1 MILCIAILASDQ
13 PPLYFRCSPTENSR
27 EDDLRLFVY
36 SSLDVFD
43 EKVSSTVSRPHQE
56 LFLGSLFLNNKYRS
70 YGYLTNTQVKIL
82 VVVDATNPNLKEQDI
97 RALFKKIHN
106 FFCAAICNP
115 FYELGSPINSRALNA
130 LVDNKE

>member
-13 PPLYFRCSPTENSR
+13 PPLYFRCSPSENSR

-43 EKVSSTVSRPHQE
+43 EKVSST
-56 LFLGSLFLNNKYRS
+56 S

-106 FFCAAICNP
+106 YFCAAICNP
-115 FYELGSPINSRALNA
+115 FYELGNPINSR
-130 LVDNKE
+130 